1 MILTQNDEKKIRLD
15 RFLSEN
21 LNASR
26 SQITQLIAKNLIQI
40 NGKIA
45 HKSGI
50 LLKFNDKII
59 KLVSQVVVIIA
70 NYLLSKIIIN
80 IHPHPYIG
88 Q

>member
-50 LLKFNDKII
+50 LLKFNDKIH
-59 KLVSQVVVIIA
+59 IA
-70 NYLLSKIIIN
+70 KMANSLESGGDLSSLRRIA
-80 IHPHPYIG
+80 
-88 Q
+88 